1 MRVVLAPDCFGGTLT
16 AGQAATAL
24 RDGWLRAAPGDHLD
38 LCPLADGGPGF
49 LDTLRASVGGELLA
63 ATVRSPL
70 LDLVPAAVLL
80 VDDAGVRTAYL
91 ESAQAIGL
99 TLVPPERRDPTL
111 TTTYGLGE
119 LLRLALESGA
129 NRIVVGLGGSATN
142 DAGAGMLAALG
153 VGARTDAT
161 GPVSGATTGAAT
173 AVPGGVPAGPL
184 TRGGGALG
192 LVTEQDLTGLAAL
205 RRSFAGVELLVA
217 TDVDVPLLGLHGA
230 SAGFA
235 PQKGATPEQAQE
247 LERALGHFAHAAVD
261 ALGPDAVRPDLLA
274 SSRSASPAARLT
286 GLPGAGAAGG
296 LGFALAL
303 LGGRI
308 VSGSGLVADAVSLAA
323 RIAAADL
330 VVTGEGR
337 LDWQSLHGKVVA
349 AVAQAA
355 LAVGVPTVV
364 IAGQVEVGRREW
376 GAAGIA
382 GAYAVADT
390 PDELAASF
398 ADPAGTLADR
408 AQRVARTWSPPAR

>member
-1 MRVVLAPDCFGGTLT
+1 MRVVIAPDCFGGTLT
-16 AGQAATAL
+16 AHEAATAL
-24 RDGWLRAAPGDHLD
+24 RDGWLRAAPLDELD

-49 LDTLRASVGGELLA
+49 LDAVRASLGGELLA

-70 LDLVPAAVLL
+70 HDAVPAAVLV
-80 VDDAGVRTAYL
+80 VDGPDGVRTAYL
-91 ESAQAIGL
+91 ESAQAAGL
-99 TLVPPERRDPTL
+99 ALVAPDRRDPTA
-111 TTTYGLGE
+111 TTTFGVGE
-119 LLRLALESGA
+119 LLRMALDAGA
-129 NRIVVGLGGSATN
+129 TRIVVGLGGSATN

-153 VGARTDAT
+153 VGATRD
-161 GPVSGATTGAAT
+161 GA
-173 AVPGGVPAGPL
+173 PSRLL
-184 TRGGGALG
+184 THGGGSLG
-192 LVTEQDLTGLAAL
+192 LVTESDLTGLGAL
-205 RRSFAGVELLVA
+205 RASLAGIELLVA

-235 PQKGATPEQAQE
+235 PQKGATPEQAQD
-247 LERALGHFAHAAVD
+247 LERALGHFAHEAVA

-274 SSRSASPAARLT
+274 SSRTASPAARLT

-308 VSGSGLVADAVSLAA
+308 VSGSGLVADGVGLAA

-355 LAVGVPTVV
+355 LAAGVPTVV
-364 IAGQVEVGRREW
+364 IAGQVDVGRREW

-382 GAYAVADT
+382 GAYAVAET
-390 PDELAASF
+390 PDQVAAAF
-398 ADPAGTLADR
+398 ADPAGTLAAR
-408 AQRVARTWSPPAR
+408 AQRVARTWSH

>member
-1 MRVVLAPDCFGGTLT
+1 MRVVIAPDCFGGTLT
-16 AGQAATAL
+16 AHEAAIAL
-24 RDGWLRAAPGDHLD
+24 RDGWLRSAPHDELD

-49 LDTLRASVGGELLA
+49 LDAVRASLGGELLA

-70 LDLVPAAVLL
+70 HDAVPAAVLV
-80 VDDAGVRTAYL
+80 VDGPDGVRTAYL
-91 ESAQAIGL
+91 ESAQAAGL
-99 TLVPPERRDPTL
+99 ALVAPDRRDPTV
-111 TTTYGLGE
+111 TTTYGVGE
-119 LLRLALESGA
+119 LLRVALEAGA
-129 NRIVVGLGGSATN
+129 TRIVVGLGGSATN

-153 VGARTDAT
+153 VGAAPD
-161 GPVSGATTGAAT
+161 GNPSDL
-173 AVPGGVPAGPL
+173 L
-184 TRGGGALG
+184 THGGGPLG
-192 LVTEQDLTGLAAL
+192 LVTASDLTGLGAL
-205 RRSFAGVELLVA
+205 RESLAGIELLVA

-247 LERALGHFAHAAVD
+247 LERALGHFAHTAVT

-274 SSRSASPAARLT
+274 SARTASPAARLT

-308 VSGSGLVADAVSLAA
+308 VSGSGLVADGVGLAA
-323 RIAAADL
+323 RIAVADL

-355 LAVGVPTVV
+355 LASGVPTVV

-382 GAYAVADT
+382 GAYAVAET
-390 PDELAASF
+390 PDQVAAAF

-408 AQRVARTWSPPAR
+408 SERVARTWSH